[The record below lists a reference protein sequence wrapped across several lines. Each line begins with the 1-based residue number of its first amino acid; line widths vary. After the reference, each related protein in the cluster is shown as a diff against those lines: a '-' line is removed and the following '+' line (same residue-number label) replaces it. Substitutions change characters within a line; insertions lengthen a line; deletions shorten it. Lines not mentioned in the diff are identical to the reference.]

1 MPKTDHPKYVALVGQ
16 LNYQSEPAY
25 KFDLFRA
32 VDDSRVE
39 IYSDDNYPKLSSRA
53 NNAFGRMAETTSPP
67 DAEDATPLGTDL
79 YVRVRDVGPVVAAA
93 RKLVELSKAG
103 PLEDLVEPRTR
114 CTNELAEA
122 LKKVEDL
129 QP

>member
-1 MPKTDHPKYVALVGQ
+1 MNTDHPKYLALVGQ
-16 LNYQSEPAY
+16 LNHWPTEKHPD
-25 KFDLFRA
+25 DLFCAIDRN
-32 VDDSRVE
+32 VVE
-39 IYSDDNYPKLSSRA
+39 IHSGDGYPELSAQANSAFAGFMKGVHDD
-53 NNAFGRMAETTSPP
+53 
-67 DAEDATPLGTDL
+67 TPCGTDL